1 MTVFAG
7 EKNLTKQDKSRL
19 EKIIKKGGGIVGKKL
34 DSFDTLNEKRV
45 AKKLNNIHRDDTIH
59 SRRNSTAD

>member
-19 EKIIKKGGGIVGKKL
+19 EKIIKKGGGIVGRKQ
-34 DSFDTLNEKRV
+34 DSFDILYKKQE
-45 AKKLNNIHRDDTIH
+45 AKKLNNIL
-59 SRRNSTAD
+59 